1 MGVTDAVTKAY
12 IRENEVFADAFNY
25 FLHDG
30 IRKIQPE
37 QLRELDT
44 TEIAILLAEKDAED
58 KKTTKPEIVQKYR
71 DQFKSAA
78 IMEDGKTAYILLGIE
93 SQTEP
98 HMAMPVRTMLYDA
111 IQYSQQVNTIAAQHR
126 KLKDYRKQSISNGEF
141 LSGFYKE
148 EKLIPVI
155 TLVVF
160 FNAGEWDGPRSLH
173 EMMDISDPEVKK
185 WVVDYPIY
193 LISPR
198 DIPDDDLGKFS
209 SSLREVLGCIKY
221 SEDKNKL
228 VSFIRDNSRMEIDL
242 SAARVIEAITHMK
255 MEIEEGDRNM
265 GSVNMCRA
273 LEEIMQDSKNE
284 GIALGRSEG
293 VDIGLIRGKMQ
304 VLSTLIQNGDISLQ
318 KAAAIMDMTP
328 EEFIAKSKS
337 IS

>member
-1 MGVTDAVTKAY
+1 MGVTDIVTKAY

-25 FLHDG
+25 FMHDG
-30 IRKIQPE
+30 IQKIHPE

-44 TEIAILLAEKDAED
+44 TEIAILLAERDTED
-58 KKTTKPEIVQKYR
+58 KKATSPETVQKYR
-71 DQFKSAA
+71 DQLKSAA

-93 SQTEP
+93 SQTES

-111 IQYSQQVNTIAAQHR
+111 MQYSQQVNTIAAQHR
-126 KLKDYRKQSISNGEF
+126 KQKDYRRQNISNSEF

-148 EKLIPVI
+148 DKLIPVI

-198 DIPDDDLGKFS
+198 DISDNDLGKFS

-228 VSFIRDNSRMEIDL
+228 VSFIQNNSRMDIEIA
-242 SAARVIEAITHMK
+242 AARVIEAVTHMK
-255 MEIEEGDRNM
+255 IESEEGDESM
-265 GSVNMCRA
+265 ETVNMCRA
-273 LEEIMQDSKNE
+273 LEELMQDSRN
-284 GIALGRSEG
+284 EG

-304 VLSTLIQNGDISLQ
+304 VLSTLIQEGVISLQ

-328 EEFIAKSKS
+328 EEFMAKSKS
-337 IS
+337 SS